1 MRIPDRS
8 EESRTPTAD
17 QLGELNPSLAQLVT
31 ARLKTPRVVAIAA
44 SVIILGAAAVFSVI
58 RATSSE
64 QLSGDTLQVD
74 ATGGSVAPTIA
85 ELSVT
90 VHLVGAVSRPGVYEF
105 SEGSR
110 VHDAVTKAGGL
121 TDDAAAN
128 ALNLARILVDGEQI
142 IIPTEAEVA
151 AMSATQ
157 SQSVEAVP
165 GSGNA
170 GSVIN
175 LNTATLEQ
183 LDTLPGIGPALAQRI
198 LDWRSANG
206 GFGSVDQL
214 GEVSG
219 IGSKLFDRLRSLV
232 TV

>member
-1 MRIPDRS
+1 MPIPDLS
-8 EESRTPTAD
+8 EEPRAPTAD

-31 ARLKTPRVVAIAA
+31 ARLKTPRVVAITA
-44 SVIILGAAAVFSVI
+44 SVIILAAAALFSVI

-64 QLSGDTLQVD
+64 QLNGGTQQVEAAGD
-74 ATGGSVAPTIA
+74 SVAPTIA

-121 TDDAAAN
+121 TADAATN

-142 IIPTEAEVA
+142 VIPTEAEVA

-157 SQSVEAVP
+157 GQSVPAVP

-198 LDWRSANG
+198 LDWRSANS

-219 IGSKLFDRLRSLV
+219 IGSKLLDRLRSLV